1 MTLFSRLDAAFKSNL
16 SEPGVKKLIKRN
28 VVWADER
35 NQTLVHT
42 SLFDVDECERA
53 EMHPYARN
61 GANTMSM
68 AQFEKFL
75 ECDLRQQQH
84 LQDHDDRSSQPPL
97 PLLIRMVL
105 PNTIQR
111 PAVKSSERFV
121 QEEREKS
128 VLQAFFIHP
137 LIPDTPG
144 EPDKDSLENNTN
156 ERLDTKLIPLE
167 DVRISI
173 SQRAYATK
181 GECESLGLP
190 ARMTGDARTD
200 G

>member
-1 MTLFSRLDAAFKSNL
+1 
-16 SEPGVKKLIKRN
+16 
-28 VVWADER
+28 
-35 NQTLVHT
+35 
-42 SLFDVDECERA
+42 
-53 EMHPYARN
+53 MHPYART

-75 ECDLRQQQH
+75 ECDLRQQQR

-97 PLLIRMVL
+97 PLLIRIAL
-105 PNTIQR
+105 PTNIQR

-156 ERLDTKLIPLE
+156 ERIDTKSIPLE

-173 SQRAYATK
+173 SRWAHATEGNE
-181 GECESLGLP
+181 GERVCLLERQEMP
-190 ARMTGDARTD
+190 D
-200 G
+200 